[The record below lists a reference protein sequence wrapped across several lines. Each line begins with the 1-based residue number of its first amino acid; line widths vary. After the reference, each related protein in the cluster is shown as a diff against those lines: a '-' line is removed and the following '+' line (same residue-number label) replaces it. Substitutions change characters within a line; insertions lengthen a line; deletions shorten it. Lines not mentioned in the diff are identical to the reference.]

1 MTCVQF
7 KIPRAAADALPIESI
22 LSGAR
27 AAGVQNAHLEYNT
40 VHAGAGS
47 MRITCS
53 VEMATYLVTRLTEL
67 ATSLEGKNQTQ
78 LIIDCT
84 HGVKAAFDAI
94 DHEIYGPGGS
104 PEPGIRTSLN

>member
-7 KIPRAAADALPIESI
+7 KIPRAASDALPIETI
-22 LSGAR
+22 LPGAR
-27 AAGVQNAHLEYNT
+27 AAGVPNAHLEYST
-40 VHAGAGS
+40 VSAGVGS

-53 VEMATYLVTRLTEL
+53 VEMATYLVARLTEL

-84 HGVKAAFDAI
+84 YGVKAAFDAI
-94 DHEIYGPGGS
+94 DHEIYGQRGKPD
-104 PEPGIRTSLN
+104 PGIRTSLN